1 MVKNKR
7 KPTIKELGKF
17 SVDTYNYVR
26 FLERTVVEIKNTLG
40 MYIEMKDD
48 VANLEKYVKERVEVL
63 KNEAKESTKNTNG
76 KKEQTKGSRTTK
88 TSSKSG

>member
-26 FLERTVVEIKNTLG
+26 YLEKLFVEIK
-40 MYIEMKDD
+40 M
-48 VANLEKYVKERVEVL
+48 
-63 KNEAKESTKNTNG
+63 S
-76 KKEQTKGSRTTK
+76 
-88 TSSKSG
+88 

>member
-26 FLERTVVEIKNTLG
+26 YLEKLFVEIKNTLG
-40 MYIEMKDD
+40 MYIQMNDD
-48 VANLEKYVKERVEVL
+48 VEKLEKYVKEQLEVL
-63 KNEAKESTKNTNG
+63 KNESTRPKESTDG
-76 KKEQTKGSRTTK
+76 KKESSKRSRTTK
-88 TSSKSG
+88 TSSKSS